1 MLLNTIILED
11 NPLDTAVL
19 EKYCVGNDSLN
30 LISSFSTGTSILNFM
45 QEEKADLLFLDVEV
59 PDFSGLDL
67 LQKLPYHPQVIM
79 TTANKEY
86 AVEAFEFE
94 VADFLLKPLNLP
106 RFTKAV
112 EKASEK
118 HERFNSVAMASKASE
133 LYVRS
138 DGRLTRIPYNSILYF
153 ENVGDYIKVI
163 TENGNHV
170 IYGALKSLAE
180 RLGYPR
186 FLKVHRSYIVNL
198 DRVVDIED
206 NSIVIGK
213 KLIPISRGH
222 KAQVM
227 SSINII

>member
-1 MLLNTIILED
+1 MLNTIILED
-11 NPLDTAVL
+11 NPLDSTVL
-19 EKYCVGNDSLN
+19 EKYCNGNEQVN
-30 LISSFSTGTSILNFM
+30 LLSSFMTGASVLGFM

-59 PDFSGLDL
+59 PDFSGLEL
-67 LQKLPYHPQVIM
+67 LQKLPYHPQVVM
-79 TTANKEY
+79 TTSNKEY

-94 VADFLLKPLNLP
+94 VADFLLKPLNLT
-106 RFTKAV
+106 RFSKAVDKAV
-112 EKASEK
+112 EN
-118 HERFNSVAMASKASE
+118 HTRLNSVAMASRASE

-138 DGRLTRIPYNSILYF
+138 DGRLTRIPYDSILYF

-163 TENGNHV
+163 TDKGNHI

-180 RLGYPR
+180 RLGHPR

-206 NSIVIGK
+206 NSIVIDK

>member
-1 MLLNTIILED
+1 MLNTIILED
-11 NPLDTAVL
+11 NPLDSAVL
-19 EKYCVGNDSLN
+19 EKYCTGNENVN
-30 LISSFSTGTSILNFM
+30 LVSAFSTGSSILEFM
-45 QEEKADLLFLDVEV
+45 QGEKADLLFLDVEV

-79 TTANKEY
+79 TTSNKEY

-94 VADFLLKPLNLP
+94 VADFLLKPLKLP

-112 EKASEK
+112 GKAMGN
-118 HERFNSVAMASKASE
+118 HERLNTIALASKATE

-138 DGRLTRIPYNSILYF
+138 DGRLTRIPYDSILYF

-163 TENGNHV
+163 TEKGNHI
-170 IYGALKSLAE
+170 IYGALKSLAD
-180 RLGYPR
+180 RLSHPR

-206 NSIVIGK
+206 NSIVIDK
-213 KLIPISRGH
+213 KIIPISRGH
-222 KAQVM
+222 KAQVL

>member
-1 MLLNTIILED
+1 MLNTIILED
-11 NPLDTAVL
+11 NPLDSAVL
-19 EKYCVGNDSLN
+19 EKYCVGNEQVN
-30 LISSFSTGTSILNFM
+30 LLSSFATGASILNFM

-59 PDFSGLDL
+59 PDFSGLEL
-67 LQKLPYHPQVIM
+67 LQKLPYHPQVVM
-79 TTANKEY
+79 TTSNKEY

-94 VADFLLKPLNLP
+94 VADFLLKPLSLT
-106 RFTKAV
+106 RFSKAVDKAV
-112 EKASEK
+112 EN
-118 HERFNSVAMASKASE
+118 HLRLNSVAMASKASE

-138 DGRLTRIPYNSILYF
+138 DGRLTRIPYESILYF

-163 TENGNHV
+163 TDKGNHI

-180 RLGYPR
+180 RLGHPR

-206 NSIVIGK
+206 NSIVIDK